1 MDSTVHSDPLRRRL
15 RRLGRWERCE
25 EAAAFVDLFHTELEQ
40 PDCVRRSRK
49 RVVIRDMLRHGFYE
63 HTPEELAYGARVAWR
78 NHARCIG
85 RLFWNSL
92 EVVDCRS
99 IQCPDLVAGRAIE
112 HLREAAGSG
121 KIRSIISIFPPARGS
136 SRREPLPTYIESQQ
150 LIQYAGY
157 AIPGKGY
164 LGDQRNLEWTRTARA
179 MGWKP
184 PPTAGAFDL
193 LPIMIRD
200 AQGRRLL
207 YELPSGTVS
216 EVEIEHPAC
225 ADLATLGLKWYTVP
239 CVSSMI
245 LTIGGIDYPCAPFNG
260 YYMVTEIASR
270 NLGDSLRY
278 NMLPRVAQ
286 CLGLDPVTSSD
297 PMWRDRAL
305 TELNAAVL
313 YSFARDGVM
322 MVDHHLASEQYM
334 RFVQREQSS
343 GRTPS
348 GDWSWIVP
356 PEASA
361 STEVFHLLMKDRALV
376 PNYYKSR
383 AIDGGDLALNYD
395 DEYRSWPRW
404 HWDRLRSR
412 LQRRL
417 RNSI

>member
-1 MDSTVHSDPLRRRL
+1 MQSDPLRRRL

-25 EAAAFVDLFHTELEQ
+25 EATAFVDLYHTENQQ

-49 RVVIRDMLRHGFYE
+49 RAVARDMMRHGYYE

-92 EVVDCRS
+92 EVVDCRA
-99 IQCPDLVAGRAIE
+99 IQCPDLIAGRAIE
-112 HLREAAGSG
+112 HLRDAGGSG
-121 KIRSIISIFPPARGS
+121 KIRSIISIFAPVRGS
-136 SRREPLPTYIESQQ
+136 RLREPLPPYIESQQ
-150 LIQYAGY
+150 LVRYAGY
-157 AIPGKGY
+157 SIPGKGY
-164 LGDQRNLEWTRTARA
+164 LGDQANLEPTRIARA

-184 PPTAGAFDL
+184 PPSPGAFDI

-207 YELPSGTVS
+207 YTLPSGTVR
-216 EVEIEHPAC
+216 EVDIEHPVHTEIAG
-225 ADLATLGLKWYTVP
+225 LSLKWYTVP
-239 CVSSMI
+239 CISSMI

-286 CLGLDPVTSSD
+286 CLGLNPGGSTD

-305 TELNAAVL
+305 TELNTAVL
-313 YSFARDGVM
+313 YSFKRDGVT

-334 RFVQREQSS
+334 MFVQREQSS

-356 PEASA
+356 PEAAA
-361 STEVFHLLMKDRALV
+361 STEVFHLSMKDRALV

-383 AIDGGDLALNYD
+383 ASDGANLALNYD
-395 DEYRSWPRW
+395 DEYRPRLRR
-404 HWDRLRSR
+404 HWDRLRIR
-412 LQRRL
+412 LHRRL
-417 RNSI
+417 RKAK